1 MIKAQYLLGRIKLN
15 RIFCELKKLARIAK
29 MNKVKEALHVHSTY
43 KRMLSRILKSWRQY
57 IRARKQVVLMI
68 DKVYIRN
75 QSRKF
80 LQLLYSNYQL
90 LKREEETQR
99 LASSHCERK
108 QAEKHFML

>member
-1 MIKAQYLLGRIKLN
+1 MIFDAWVTYHKDQKALWRKMIKAQYLTGRIKLN
-15 RIFCELKKLARIAK
+15 RIFCELKKLTRIAK

-57 IRARKQVVLMI
+57 TRTRKEVVSMI

-80 LQLLYSNYQL
+80 LHLIQFN
-90 LKREEETQR
+90 
-99 LASSHCERK
+99 H
-108 QAEKHFML
+108 